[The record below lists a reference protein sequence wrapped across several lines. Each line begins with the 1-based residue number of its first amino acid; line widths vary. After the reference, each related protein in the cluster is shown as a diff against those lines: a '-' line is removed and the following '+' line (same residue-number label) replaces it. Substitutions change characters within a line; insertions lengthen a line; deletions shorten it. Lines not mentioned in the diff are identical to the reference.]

1 VLLNSTAEYETSSV
15 PDWVLVGSA
24 VFFLRSLRLMILI
37 IVFVLMVVITNS
49 RGRFSHSAS
58 RCLMNASL
66 NERAFCEGEKETH
79 LKTAKLEV
87 RSLFACASAIYSLP
101 FACRLD

>member
-1 VLLNSTAEYETSSV
+1 MLLNSNAEFESSSV
-15 PDWVLVGSA
+15 SDWALVGSA
-24 VFFLRSLRLMILI
+24 VFVLRSLRLMILI
-37 IVFVLMVVITNS
+37 IVFVLMVVIINS
-49 RGRFSHSAS
+49 RGRFSHYGLGLLMSAS
-58 RCLMNASL
+58 R

-87 RSLFACASAIYSLP
+87 RSLFACASAIYLLP